1 MAYNQRTPFAPRQRS
16 THAKL
21 ADDMSTSVPTRLDV
35 RGRESAGSRSVRRL
49 RREGLVPGV
58 LYGGGGDA
66 VSFAVDEREL
76 RHALAARGAVLEI
89 AVDGG
94 RPTPA
99 VLKDHQRDPVRGSTV
114 HLDLVRVRLDQAI
127 QAGVPIELVG
137 AEAAPGVRDGGV
149 LEQITHEV
157 QVEALPTAIPE
168 SIVYDVSGMSIG
180 DTVTLEAIVAPEGV
194 ALLGDPQEI
203 VIATLTPP
211 RLRSETDAEL
221 ELETEVVGDGAEGAS
236 DSDGAEAEES
246 APGGESSE

>member
-1 MAYNQRTPFAPRQRS
+1 
-16 THAKL
+16 
-21 ADDMSTSVPTRLDV
+21 MSVSVPTRLDV

-66 VSFAVDEREL
+66 VSFSVDEREL

-89 AVDGG
+89 AIDGG

-99 VLKDHQRDPVRGSTV
+99 VLKDHQRDPVRGGTV

-127 QAGVPIELVG
+127 QVSVPIELVG

-149 LEQITHEV
+149 LEQVTHEV

-168 SIVYDVSGMSIG
+168 SMVLEPVG
-180 DTVTLEAIVAPEGV
+180 VT
-194 ALLGDPQEI
+194 LLGDPHEI

-211 RLRSETDAEL
+211 RLRAETETEL
-221 ELETEVVGDGAEGAS
+221 ELETEVVGEGAEGAS
-236 DSDGAEAEES
+236 DSDGAEAQE
-246 APGGESSE
+246 AAAGGESSE

>member
-1 MAYNQRTPFAPRQRS
+1 
-16 THAKL
+16 
-21 ADDMSTSVPTRLDV
+21 MSVSVPTRLDV

-66 VSFAVDEREL
+66 VSFSVDEREL

-89 AVDGG
+89 AIDGG

-99 VLKDHQRDPVRGSTV
+99 VLKDHQRDPVRGGTV

-127 QAGVPIELVG
+127 QVSVPIELVG

-149 LEQITHEV
+149 LEQVTHEV

-168 SIVYDVSGMSIG
+168 SMVLDVSGMSIG
-180 DTVTLEAIVAPEGV
+180 DTLTLEVIAAPVGV
-194 ALLGDPQEI
+194 TLLGDPHEI

-211 RLRSETDAEL
+211 RLRAETETEL
-221 ELETEVVGDGAEGAS
+221 ELETEVVGEGAEGAS
-236 DSDGAEAEES
+236 DSDGAEAQE
-246 APGGESSE
+246 AAAGGESSE